1 MHCAHSG
8 IFTLLGL
15 EGFAQMLEIVLTQA
29 FVSSNGREKILQAL
43 AHTVIY

>member
-29 FVSSNGREKILQAL
+29 FVSSNGREKYRKRLP
-43 AHTVIY
+43 VP